1 MSAFDYAA
9 ELSAQFCA
17 DKQCFSMV
25 KSPAYLQG
33 NLFDPTTP
41 MSPHSSFDPD
51 ETANIVANL
60 SKANKAFMR
69 RYPGESNRRQA
80 VHTVYGGAHLFK
92 VDSPKK
98 LGAVALRSLEEYAPD
113 AATLARAIEMTGDER
128 FAQRVYDRVIEKLRR
143 EPVEDFRLDFEDGYG
158 NRADA
163 EEDGH
168 AASAAS
174 EVAQSFATKNLPPF
188 IGIRIKPLN
197 EDLRV
202 RGIRTLDIFVT
213 TLLQETDGKLPD
225 NFVITVPMVQIP
237 AHVTAAIRLF
247 EILERKNGLLAGAL
261 KIELMIET
269 PQAIINERGEI
280 GLMSLVDATE
290 GRCGSVHFGVYDYTA
305 SCGITAAYQKMG
317 HPVCDLARQVML
329 VSLAGTGIHLSDG
342 ATNILPVG
350 PHRAANDR
358 QLSSEQERENRE
370 AVHQAWRLGF
380 SDNLHSLQTG
390 FYQGWDLHPA
400 QLVTRYAA
408 VYSFFLESLD
418 AASKRLSAFV
428 EKAALASL
436 FGDVFDDAATG
447 QGLLNFFL
455 RGIACGAITENEA
468 LATGLSLDEL
478 QSRSFLKILQSRRK
492 Q

>member
-1 MSAFDYAA
+1 
-9 ELSAQFCA
+9 
-17 DKQCFSMV
+17 V
-25 KSPAYLQG
+25 
-33 NLFDPTTP
+33 TP
-41 MSPHSSFDPD
+41 QTSFDAK
-51 ETANIVANL
+51 EIASINAKLSEANRE
-60 SKANKAFMR
+60 FMH
-69 RYPGESNRRQA
+69 RYPGESNRRQS

-98 LGAVALRSLEEYAPD
+98 LGAVALRSLEEYAPE
-113 AATLARAIEMTGDER
+113 AQTLARAIGMTGDGQ

-168 AASAAS
+168 AASAAL
-174 EVAQSFATKNLPPF
+174 EVAQGLTTKSLPPF

-197 EDLRV
+197 EDLRA
-202 RGIRTLDIFVT
+202 RSMRTLDIFVT
-213 TLLQETDGKLPD
+213 TLARKTDGKLPD
-225 NFVITVPMVQIP
+225 NFVITVPKVQIP
-237 AHVTAAIRLF
+237 AHVTAAVRLF
-247 EILERKNGLLAGAL
+247 EILERKNKLPTGSL

-269 PQAIINERGEI
+269 PQAIVNQSGES
-280 GLMSLVDATE
+280 GLMSLVDAAE

-305 SCGITAAYQKMG
+305 SCGITAAYQRMG
-317 HPVCDLARQVML
+317 HPVCDLARQTML

-350 PHRAANDR
+350 PHRAAKDQ
-358 QLSSEQERENRE
+358 QLTSEQERENLA

-380 SDNLHSLQTG
+380 EDNLHSLRNG

-455 RGIACGAITENEA
+455 RGMACGAITESEA

-478 QSRSFLKILQSRRK
+478 GSRSFLKILQGRRK